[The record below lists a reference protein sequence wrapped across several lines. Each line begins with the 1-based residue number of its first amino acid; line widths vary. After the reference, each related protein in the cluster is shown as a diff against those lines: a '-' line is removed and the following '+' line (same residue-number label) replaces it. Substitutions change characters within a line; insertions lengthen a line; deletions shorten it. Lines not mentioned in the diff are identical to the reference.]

1 MEHNNEKTTLRTT
14 SVTLPDSNTN
24 RDMRTGGNELPA
36 GMRLSEFE
44 IVRLIGKGGFGIV
57 YLAYDHSLGRHVALK
72 EYLPSSMAFRDGT
85 GNVRVTSPHYTE
97 TFNAGMKSFINE
109 ARLLARF
116 DSAALVKVHRF
127 WEANGTAYMVM
138 PFYEGSTLKQAYQ
151 ERKVVPDEP
160 WLRTLLADLLDAI
173 ETIHQAYC
181 LHRDIAPDNI
191 LLRMD
196 GRPLLLDFGA
206 ARHVIGDMTHD
217 LTAIVKPGFAPLE
230 QYADIPGLKQGPWTD
245 VYALGA
251 VIYYLIAGKAP
262 PVAVARS
269 VNDEMLPAR
278 KFGKGRYSES
288 FLGVIDHAL
297 AVRPEQRIQSVP
309 ALRQALA
316 SEDETR
322 LHPPRTPTQPVEPT
336 PEAVLSIR
344 NSTPAP
350 EGAEVS
356 SDATVGLRPPTPPQP
371 EASRLMAGTRRR
383 RWRYALL
390 ALALIAG
397 IAAAPGLWYWGFNQW
412 ERSRPHTEL
421 TEAAASGDMDKL
433 KRAFA
438 DGSDV
443 NARGGDGLTALQWA
457 ARNGHPAA
465 VNELIAAKANVHVE
479 ARGGPISGNTALD
492 FAAFDSGNV
501 EVIRA
506 LIVAGAAVDH
516 QDAGGNTPLMGAAV
530 KGHVLAVEALIA
542 AGADVNRRSNA
553 GLTPLQ
559 YATGYSDKPLYPDVV
574 TILKAAGARD

>member
-24 RDMRTGGNELPA
+24 RNMRTGGNELPA

-44 IVRLIGKGGFGIV
+44 IVRLVGKGGFGIV

-72 EYLPSSMAFRDGT
+72 EYLPSSMAFRDET

-151 ERKVVPDEP
+151 ERKIVPDEP
-160 WLRTLLADLLDAI
+160 WLRALLADLLDAI
-173 ETIHQAYC
+173 ETIHRAHC

-206 ARHVIGDMTHD
+206 ARQVIGDMTHD

-245 VYALGA
+245 VYALAA

-278 KFGKGRYSES
+278 KCGKERYSES
-288 FLGVIDHAL
+288 FLRVIDHAL

-309 ALRQALA
+309 ALRQAIA
-316 SEDETR
+316 SENETR
-322 LHPPRTPTQPVEPT
+322 LHHSRTPTQAVEPT
-336 PEAVLSIR
+336 PEAAHSVR

-350 EGAEVS
+350 EAAEVS
-356 SDATVGLRPPTPPQP
+356 SDATVGLRPSTPPQP
-371 EASRLMAGTRRR
+371 AASRLMAGTRRR
-383 RWRYALL
+383 RWHYALL
-390 ALALIAG
+390 ALALIAS
-397 IAAAPGLWYWGFNQW
+397 IVVAPGLWYWGFNQW

-421 TEAAASGDMDKL
+421 TEAAASDDMDKL
-433 KRAFA
+433 KRAIA

-457 ARNGHPAA
+457 ARNGHPHA

-492 FAAFDSGNV
+492 FAAFDSGNA

-506 LIVAGAAVDH
+506 LIAAGAAVDH
-516 QDAGGNTPLMGAAV
+516 LDAGGNTPLMGAAV

-542 AGADVNRRSNA
+542 AGADVNRKSNA
-553 GLTPLQ
+553 GLTPLH